1 MAFLSVGAHDDLV
14 VGEIDVKGEHVLSR
28 LQKDMTGF
36 IVARVNQTSLNGNG
50 VRRSRLCENL
60 SCLLLESEN
69 QNVQCGGEH
78 QQRADAEYPRSPSHR
93 AVFAGKHVVQDV
105 SLLGQAGARKVVS
118 LGRNSRQ
125 SAKQ

>member
-1 MAFLSVGAHDDLV
+1 MAFLVIGAHSHLV
-14 VGEIDVKGEHVLSR
+14 FGEGELKGEHVLSR

-60 SCLLLESEN
+60 SCLLLDSEN

-78 QQRADAEYPRSPSHR
+78 QQRADAEDP
-93 AVFAGKHVVQDV
+93 
-105 SLLGQAGARKVVS
+105 
-118 LGRNSRQ
+118 
-125 SAKQ
+125 